1 MEKLKKITNELI
13 ECVECEMSSDL
24 KKVNTQELGEVID
37 MIKDLE
43 DAMYHHS
50 VVEAMHKGEGKVYHC
65 DTVLECSCQNRHNY
79 INSKVQHLDKAQQ
92 MTELEKYLTKIFE
105 EMSEVIDYANTE
117 EKQMVHQ
124 KITNFMSKLK

>member
-1 MEKLKKITNELI
+1 
-13 ECVECEMSSDL
+13 
-24 KKVNTQELGEVID
+24 
-37 MIKDLE
+37 
-43 DAMYHHS
+43 
-50 VVEAMHKGEGKVYHC
+50 
-65 DTVLECSCQNRHNY
+65 
-79 INSKVQHLDKAQQ
+79 